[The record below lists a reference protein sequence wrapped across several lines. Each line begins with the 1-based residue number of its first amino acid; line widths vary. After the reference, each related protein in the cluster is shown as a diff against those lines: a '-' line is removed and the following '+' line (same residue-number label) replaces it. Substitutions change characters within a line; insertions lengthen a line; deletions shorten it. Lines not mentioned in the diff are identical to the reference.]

1 MKVKIQKV
9 VDLELV
15 PEEFRRET
23 EPLFKKLATVTAEL
37 HRLQTQAHLLVSP
50 DGAEAVCVGID
61 SARRALYEVDSVLDG
76 WFAITLDLHS
86 AFNKEEEEHHNLE
99 EKEKEDGD

>member
-1 MKVKIQKV
+1 MFPKS
-9 VDLELV
+9 
-15 PEEFRRET
+15 F
-23 EPLFKKLATVTAEL
+23 AERL
-37 HRLQTQAHLLVSP
+37 SHFLRNWQRLQQNYT